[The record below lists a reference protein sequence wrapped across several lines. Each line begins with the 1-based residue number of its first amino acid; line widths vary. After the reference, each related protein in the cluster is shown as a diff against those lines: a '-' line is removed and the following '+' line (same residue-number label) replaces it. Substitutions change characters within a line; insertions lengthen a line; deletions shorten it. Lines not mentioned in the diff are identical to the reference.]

1 MHYILK
7 NNSNGV
13 ALDIL
18 YGRRGRKKEKRMALK
33 DTGRSLWLL
42 LLLHLR
48 YYVLRNVVIPER
60 QRKNMR
66 ESKIIKLKFVLGELL
81 GVPPARLTTG

>member
-18 YGRRGRKKEKRMALK
+18 YGWRGRKKEKRMALK

>member
-7 NNSNGV
+7 NNV

-18 YGRRGRKKEKRMALK
+18 YGWLVWRGRKKEKTMALK

-48 YYVLRNVVIPER
+48 QCSNSGATSQEHDSKI
-60 QRKNMR
+60 R
-66 ESKIIKLKFVLGELL
+66 ESKIIKLKFVLGEFL